1 MSSSSVLTLGKAN
14 AMLHASLNVVICQYV
29 HQVTA
34 CGPPNVPLLE
44 SYSLPLYQVIKDDC
58 SMDVQFGSSQL
69 C

>member
-44 SYSLPLYQVIKDDC
+44 SYSLP
-58 SMDVQFGSSQL
+58 
-69 C
+69 